1 MKAFTFRFEKV
12 LQLRKFHEEEAKVEL
27 GRAIGVLSDLEAKI
41 HVLAQERARAHVA
54 QFNPVNST
62 GEMQQYMF
70 YLLRLDSLKEHFLKE
85 ATIAE
90 MKVEEA
96 REAFLETSR
105 ERKIMDK
112 LKEKRQVEHKKYAQ
126 EIESQELDE
135 VSASIQIRQG
145 SRV

>member
-12 LQLRKFHEEEAKVEL
+12 LQLRKFHEEEAKAEL
-27 GRAIGVLSDLEAKI
+27 GRAIGVLSDLESKI
-41 HVLAQERARAHVA
+41 YVLAQERARAHAA
-54 QFNPVNST
+54 QLNPANST

-85 ATIAE
+85 AAMAE

-96 REAFLETSR
+96 RETFLEASR

-112 LKEKRQVEHKKYAQ
+112 LKDKRQFEYNKNAQ
-126 EIESQELDE
+126 ITESKELDE
-135 VSASIQIRQG
+135 ISASTQIRLG
-145 SRV
+145 KSA